1 MNTDSHWV
9 QWHRMYDVAGSPLRQ
24 RLAIVEGFVRDALD
38 AAPADGPIRIL
49 SLCAGQGRDVIDV
62 VAAHRRRADVHARL
76 VEFDP
81 ELGADARTAVALAGL
96 EHIEI
101 VVGDGSTSD
110 AAAGAVPAHIVVA
123 CGIFGNISDADIH
136 GFVEYLPA
144 LCAPGA
150 VVVWTRHRRPPDLT
164 PTIRDW
170 FAGAGFEEIGFVA
183 PDDEGL
189 VGVGAHRLITA
200 PRPNEAG
207 RRLFTF
213 VGDGGVYR

>member
-9 QWHRMYDVAGSPLRQ
+9 QWHRMYDVAGSPLQQ

-38 AAPADGPIRIL
+38 AAPADGPIQIL

-62 VAAHRRRADVHARL
+62 VAAHPRRADVHARL

-81 ELGADARTAVALAGL
+81 ELCADARTAVALAGL

-101 VVGDGSTSD
+101 VVGDASTSD

-123 CGIFGNISDADIH
+123 CGIFGNISDADIR

-144 LCAPGA
+144 LCTPGA

-164 PTIRDW
+164 PTIREW
-170 FAGAGFEEIGFVA
+170 FTGAGFEEIGFVA

-189 VGVGAHRLITA
+189 VGVGAHRLIA
-200 PRPNEAG
+200 AAQPNEAA